1 MTGEDSRHDA
11 PIGVAVT
18 YIHICTHARPLALT
32 QRLQYAARAPS
43 PAGLRRSPVAPAGL
57 RESPVA
63 LPERPRP
70 CDRTKPVAFPFLPL
84 HPSPLPSPPAHSTL
98 PPLPRPKPRLRSGQ
112 PIASTHWNALPC
124 FWQVPRKGIAD
135 HDSLLLPTVTD
146 TLHIARHL
154 FSWSQPLGG

>member
-98 PPLPRPKPRLRSGQ
+98 PSLPRPKPQLRSGQ

-124 FWQVPRKGIAD
+124 FWQVNLYRLEEVHLGEEGGGGRSLRHFLIA
-135 HDSLLLPTVTD
+135 LAT
-146 TLHIARHL
+146 
-154 FSWSQPLGG
+154 F